1 MISYLEGK
9 LVHKSPTCVVVD
21 VGGVG
26 YAIQIPL
33 SSYDKVGDMG
43 GSIKILTYLHVREDV
58 LQLFGFMTEE
68 ERELFELLI
77 TVTGV
82 GPKLARGILSG
93 VSATEFK
100 KAVAEE
106 DLRGLIAIPGVGRRT
121 AQRLILE
128 LKERF
133 GKIEFAPGEPLTP
146 TAPTP
151 EMTPARE
158 AFLALIALG
167 FKEVEA
173 QRAVSKVVGEGGPDL
188 PVEEIV
194 KRALRAV

>member
-9 LVHKSPTCVVVD
+9 LIHKSPTNVIVD

-26 YAIQIPL
+26 YAVQIPL
-33 SSYDKVGDMG
+33 SSYDKVGEAG
-43 GSIKILTYLHVREDV
+43 RSIKILTYLHVREDG

-68 ERELFELLI
+68 ERELFEMLI
-77 TVTGV
+77 TVTGI

-93 VSATEFK
+93 VSAKEFR

-106 DLRGLIAIPGVGRRT
+106 DLRALTAIPGVGRRT
-121 AQRLILE
+121 SQRLVLE
-128 LKERF
+128 LKERL
-133 GKIEFAPGEPLTP
+133 GKIEWVPSGPLPP
-146 TAPTP
+146 TALAP
-151 EMTPARE
+151 ERTPAQE
-158 AFLALIALG
+158 AFLALITLG

-173 QRAVSKVVGEGGPDL
+173 QRVVSKVVGEGGPDL

-194 KRALRAV
+194 KRALRTV

>member
-9 LVHKSPTCVVVD
+9 LVHKSPTYVIVD

-26 YAIQIPL
+26 YAVQIPL
-33 SSYDKVGDMG
+33 SSYDKVGAIG
-43 GSIKILTYLHVREDV
+43 GSVKILTYLHVREDV

-68 ERELFELLI
+68 ERELFEMLI
-77 TVTGV
+77 SVTGV

-93 VSATEFK
+93 VSAKEFR

-106 DLRGLIAIPGVGRRT
+106 DLRALIAIPGVGRRT

-128 LKERF
+128 LKERL
-133 GKIEFAPGEPLTP
+133 GKITFAPGEPLPP
-146 TAPTP
+146 TAPAL
-151 EMTPARE
+151 EMTPMRE

-167 FKEVEA
+167 FKEAEA
-173 QRAVSKVVGEGGPDL
+173 QRAVSKVIGEGGPDL
-188 PVEEIV
+188 PAEEIV
-194 KRALRAV
+194 KRALRTV